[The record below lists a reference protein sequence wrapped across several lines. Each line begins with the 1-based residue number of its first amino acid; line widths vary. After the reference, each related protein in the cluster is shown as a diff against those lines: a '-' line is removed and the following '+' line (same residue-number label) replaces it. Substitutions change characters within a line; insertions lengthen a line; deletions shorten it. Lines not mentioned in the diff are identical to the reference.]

1 MELILLMVGQYV
13 LTHYLVE
20 TQVMILQLV
29 QMELLNQIMVNGKLK
44 VMFHL
49 LLKIF
54 LLHMVV

>member
-1 MELILLMVGQYV
+1 MELILLVVGQYV

-44 VMFHL
+44 VMVHL
-49 LLKIF
+49 FLKIF
-54 LLHMVV
+54 ISQVVV